1 MEINRREAGNG
12 RGFVEICWVPGDCE
26 NWIERYF
33 SLFSW
38 GILPSSFFMQQV
50 ELGGNALRSSRLA
63 YGCWRIMPGG
73 KAVEVTP
80 DREQGARK
88 AILAAYDAGYTMFDH
103 ADIYS
108 DGLGEWVFGRVLKEN
123 KTLRDRIVLAS
134 KCGIR
139 KAEEPKASAPYRYD
153 FSAEHIIQSCEGSLK
168 RLQTDRID
176 LYQLHRPDF
185 LANPEEVARAFTTLK
200 EQGKVREFG
209 LSNAMPAFFSLMQ
222 KFCPFKLIVNQIEIS
237 LCKMDFFRNGTMEQC
252 MIENITP
259 LAWSPLAAGRLCFTG
274 PIDLNEPG
282 HAKRIQLRDAIDL
295 VAREHN
301 VSRAVIATAWLL
313 KHPSGIVPIV
323 GSADPGNIKDVV
335 KAVDLNLSREEWY
348 ALLEGAVGERLP

>member
-1 MEINRREAGNG
+1 
-12 RGFVEICWVPGDCE
+12 
-26 NWIERYF
+26 
-33 SLFSW
+33 
-38 GILPSSFFMQQV
+38 MQQV
-50 ELGGNALRSSRLA
+50 QIGGSELRTSRLA
-63 YGCWRIMPGG
+63 YGCWRIMPEG
-73 KAVEVTP
+73 KVVEVTP
-80 DREQGARK
+80 DREGAARK

-108 DGLGEWVFGRVLKEN
+108 DGLGEWVFGRVLRDN
-123 KTLRDRIVLAS
+123 KVMRDKIIIAS

-153 FSAEHIIQSCEGSLK
+153 FSAEHIIHSCEESLK

-185 LANPEEVARAFTTLK
+185 LAHPEEVAQAFTKLK
-200 EQGKVREFG
+200 RAGKVREFG
-209 LSNAMPAFFSLMQ
+209 LSNALSSFFSLMQ
-222 KFCPFKLIVNQIEIS
+222 KYCPFKLIVNQIEIS
-237 LCKMDFFRNGTMEQC
+237 LCRRDFFRNGTMEHC
-252 MIENITP
+252 MMEKVTP
-259 LAWSPLAAGRLCFTG
+259 LAWSPLSAGRLCFTG

-282 HAKRIQLRDAIDL
+282 HAKRIQLRDAVDL

-301 VSRAVIATAWLL
+301 VSRAVVAIAWLL

-323 GSADPGNIKDVV
+323 GSTDPANIKDVV

-348 ALLEGAVGERLP
+348 SLLEGAMGERLP